1 MCLLQENDSDNI
13 IIDKLKKILHLSED
27 EYNKMITDS
36 YNVSINNHTYS
47 QGLVRFNKI
56 MNYINTES

>member
-27 EYNKMITDS
+27 EYNKMIKDS
-36 YNVSINNHTYS
+36 YNISINNHTYS

-56 MNYINTES
+56 MDYVNTEL

>member
-1 MCLLQENDSDNI
+1 MCLLHETDSDSI
-13 IIDKLKKILHLSED
+13 IIDKLKKILDLSEE